1 MMNGPIE
8 KGPDRLSQLSKVRAS
23 GRRVTS
29 PVTAINFAE
38 PDPVQIG
45 HVGGN
50 LLDKPPMIL
59 VRMAD

>member
-1 MMNGPIE
+1 MSIGEIINGPIE
-8 KGPDRLSQLSKVRAS
+8 KGPDRLSQVSKVRAS

-45 HVGGN
+45 DAGGISWTS
-50 LLDKPPMIL
+50 PQ
-59 VRMAD
+59 